1 VSASDQR
8 RRASSRTLREVT
20 THNLDKSSTRQAATI
35 RKARPDAGS
44 GHDSQQFALH
54 QPNPTKQEIVGDK
67 NIPQTN
73 RRKNDKGGSSP
84 SLPIQTRHLPDLEV
98 ESPAETDVALG
109 TDLAPSSVAALPAA
123 PLEEPSLT
131 PVTVI
136 VDRGRI
142 ESLGASLYEAAREGQ
157 LESVKSL
164 IQRGANVNYKYR
176 LEKTALHA
184 AALNGHAHVIEYL
197 TEQGAYPS
205 ATDKS
210 GIQPLHE
217 ACEGGHLDAARI
229 LLRQGAHLET
239 PLTEGCTPLH
249 LAASKGHAAVIQ
261 LLLGAGAR
269 VNLTCNGLTPLHY
282 AIMSEEKQA
291 AKVKEAVKV
300 LLEGGADISAE
311 ARGYGSPIQTART
324 QGGHSIIIKQLHDWQ
339 QRTPSRI
346 SAPMKEHRGKTA
358 KRV

>member
-1 VSASDQR
+1 MNR
-8 RRASSRTLREVT
+8 RR
-20 THNLDKSSTRQAATI
+20 I
-35 RKARPDAGS
+35 
-44 GHDSQQFALH
+44 
-54 QPNPTKQEIVGDK
+54 
-67 NIPQTN
+67 
-73 RRKNDKGGSSP
+73 DKGGSSP

-109 TDLAPSSVAALPAA
+109 TDLAPSSVAALSAA

-136 VDRGRI
+136 VDRRRI

-164 IQRGANVNYKYR
+164 IQRGANVRYKNL

-239 PLTEGCTPLH
+239 PLTEGGTPLH
-249 LAASKGHAAVIQ
+249 LAASKGHAAIIQ

-269 VNLTCNGLTPLHY
+269 VNMTCNGLTPLHY
-282 AIMSEEKQA
+282 AIMSEVRE
-291 AKVKEAVKV
+291 AKVREAVQV
-300 LLEGGADISAE
+300 LLEGGADISAK
-311 ARGYGSPIQTART
+311 APRFGGSPIQIART
-324 QGGHSIIIKQLHDWQ
+324 RGGDLIKQLDDWQ
-339 QRTPSRI
+339 QRTSSRI
-346 SAPMKEHRGKTA
+346 
-358 KRV
+358 